1 MDLRKLSEQAPV
13 ERSSEEAPLM
23 PREVRF
29 SITYSAPDGTKH
41 AGALVSRVPNGDERM
56 SIDRRAAVL
65 AGAPWAHLSQYAQA
79 RCLALALVSVQ
90 LRDMPEWVATWA
102 AEDDD
107 LLFALREECERHSA
121 VWFRATL
128 GARAE
133 DPSASRVAITSSDF
147 PTT

>member
-13 ERSSEEAPLM
+13 ERSSEETPLM

>member
-1 MDLRKLSEQAPV
+1 
-13 ERSSEEAPLM
+13 
-23 PREVRF
+23 
-29 SITYSAPDGTKH
+29 
-41 AGALVSRVPNGDERM
+41 
-56 SIDRRAAVL
+56 
-65 AGAPWAHLSQYAQA
+65 
-79 RCLALALVSVQ
+79 VSVQ
-90 LRDMPEWVATWA
+90 LRDMPEWVATWS